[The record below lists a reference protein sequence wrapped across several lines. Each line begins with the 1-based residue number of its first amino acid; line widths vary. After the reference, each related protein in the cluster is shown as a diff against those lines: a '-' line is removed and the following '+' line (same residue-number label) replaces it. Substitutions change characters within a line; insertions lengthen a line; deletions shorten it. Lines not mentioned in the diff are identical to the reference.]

1 METTLTLKFRGIEAR
16 LLDEMIKSGLFNT
29 KSEAI
34 RSALV
39 KYGLDLGLLKRQ
51 KIWGRIEGH
60 KKRKVSAKQLKKDIG
75 MIENEEKRA

>member
-1 METTLTLKFRGIEAR
+1 METTLTLKFRGIEAH

-39 KYGLDLGLLKRQ
+39 KYGLDLGLLKKQ
-51 KIWGRIEGH
+51 KIWGRIEGY
-60 KKRKVSAKQLKKDIG
+60 KKRMVSAKQLKKDLE
-75 MIENEEKRA
+75 MIEDET

>member
-1 METTLTLKFRGIEAR
+1 METTLTLKFRDVEAR

-39 KYGLDLGLLKRQ
+39 KYGLDLGLLRRK
-51 KIWGRIEGH
+51 KVWERIERH
-60 KKRKVSAKQLKKDIG
+60 KKRKVSPKQLKKDLE
-75 MIENEEKRA
+75 MIENET